1 MFGLQ
6 AFAEGDIKKQIEDGK
21 AVKVNKEQFIKYIY
35 NFEKSPQEWVYE
47 GKKPCIIDFYAD
59 WCGPCRKLAP
69 IMSNIASKYKGDEI
83 GRASCRE
90 RVSSPV

>member
-1 MFGLQ
+1 MKKTISTILCLVFLMFGLQ

-47 GKKPCIIDFYAD
+47 GD
-59 WCGPCRKLAP
+59 RK
-69 IMSNIASKYKGDEI
+69 S
-83 GRASCRE
+83 
-90 RVSSPV
+90 VV